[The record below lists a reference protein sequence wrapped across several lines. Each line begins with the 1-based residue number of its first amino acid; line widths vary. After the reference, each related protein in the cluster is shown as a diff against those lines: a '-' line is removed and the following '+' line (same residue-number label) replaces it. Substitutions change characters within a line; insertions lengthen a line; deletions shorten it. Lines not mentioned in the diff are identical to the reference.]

1 MIRSTRGLAAALVL
15 SALSATFAPADEPP
29 SADTA
34 PIQETDRSSMLRKVY
49 FPFLA
54 VGHGLFFIVEYGV
67 AYPIYYVAKPAVD
80 FIYSSSDDP
89 ADFPN
94 SVGKQQH

>member
-15 SALSATFAPADEPP
+15 SALWATFAPADEPP

-34 PIQETDRSSMLRKVY
+34 PIQETDRTSMLRKAY
-49 FPFLA
+49 LPFLA
-54 VGHGLFFIVEYGV
+54 RGHGLFFSGEYGV
-67 AYPIYYVAKPAVD
+67 ADPIYYVAKPAVD

-94 SVGKQQH
+94 SVGKQQ